1 MTMKA
6 RVRGGRL
13 TLDEP
18 TLLPEGAEVELL
30 PAEKSAWHGQ
40 VSEARIQRQAKQT
53 VVEML
58 DRLPENC
65 SLDEI
70 LYHLYVIQAVQ
81 RGLADAASGRT
92 CSQEELASE
101 LRRRWQTPGEQ

>member
-18 TLLPEGAEVELL
+18 TPLPEGTEIELV
-30 PAEKSAWHGQ
+30 PAEESAWHGQ
-40 VSEARIQRQAKQT
+40 VSEPRMQRQAKQT

-70 LYHLYVIQAVQ
+70 LYHLYVVQAVQ
-81 RGLADAASGRT
+81 RGLADAAAGRT
-92 CSQEELASE
+92 YSQEEVAAE
-101 LRRRWQTPGEQ
+101 LRRRWQSPGE